1 MPLPDPTDRDWLNH
15 SPKAIEEY
23 VGGLVGIIVA
33 EYAAEVAHLKRE
45 VGIIVAE
52 YAAEVAHLKREV
64 AYLEA
69 RLAAEK
75 QQTVEETLS

>member
-45 VGIIVAE
+45 V
-52 YAAEVAHLKREV
+52 